1 MKKTSKDKEY
11 PKIGRNEG
19 IEVNIVDRE
28 KPKKT
33 IRRNI
38 DYGEVTWERLEQ
50 AAGELNVS
58 AQAIVKLALEEWLN
72 KRDIAKAQNKKGA

>member
-1 MKKTSKDKEY
+1 MKKTSKDY

-33 IRRNI
+33 VRRNI
-38 DYGEVTWERLEQ
+38 DYGEITWERLEQ

-72 KRDIAKAQNKKGA
+72 KRDIAKAQSKKGA